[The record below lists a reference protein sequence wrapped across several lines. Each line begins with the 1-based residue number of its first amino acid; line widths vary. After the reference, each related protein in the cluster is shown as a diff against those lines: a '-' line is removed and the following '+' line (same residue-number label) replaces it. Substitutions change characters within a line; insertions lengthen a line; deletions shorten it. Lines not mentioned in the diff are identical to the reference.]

1 MGSGSPT
8 WAITTPISPAG
19 TWTQGYLRTPNIGQ
33 SLNRNPGMRS
43 LAWYPASPRNAT
55 GLSSP
60 SLRNPNRF
68 ATRPTCKAPIE
79 WNDLSATMTMSATI
93 TAPTMSPPTVHL
105 HASVCLAPYG
115 RWEVPSIAR
124 HYGGSMAAPT
134 PTVVNRRA
142 RHDYA
147 IEDTFECGIILVGGE
162 VKSIRD
168 GKVVLRDAYARVE
181 NGEVWL
187 YAMHISPYAF
197 AREVDP
203 DRRRKLLL
211 NRREIVELTEA
222 TQNQGIALVPLKLY
236 FKDRRVKVELGVG
249 RGKKTYDKRQALAE
263 RDAMREAERSL
274 KSSRR

>member
-1 MGSGSPT
+1 LRG
-8 WAITTPISPAG
+8 ITVGP
-19 TWTQGYLRTPNIGQ
+19 
-33 SLNRNPGMRS
+33 
-43 LAWYPASPRNAT
+43 
-55 GLSSP
+55 
-60 SLRNPNRF
+60 
-68 ATRPTCKAPIE
+68 
-79 WNDLSATMTMSATI
+79 
-93 TAPTMSPPTVHL
+93 
-105 HASVCLAPYG
+105 
-115 RWEVPSIAR
+115 
-124 HYGGSMAAPT
+124 MAAPT

-197 AREVDP
+197 SREVDP